1 MDNPRPQDNGRPRRL
16 LLVED
21 DAVDVLAVRRALFRA
36 GLDLALEVV
45 GDGAEALHWLRVGGW
60 AEAEVVVTDLDL
72 PRVGGLSLLREIR
85 RDFTLRGLE
94 VIILTH
100 RDDPSARAEAE
111 RLGVSAYLLK
121 PLQPPALLG
130 LLGRL
135 GRRPT

>member
-1 MDNPRPQDNGRPRRL
+1 MDHQNPSKRRRARRL

-36 GLDLALEVV
+36 GLDDTLLVV
-45 GDGAEALHWLRVGGW
+45 GDGAAALDWLRSGGW
-60 AEAEVVVTDLDL
+60 AEAEVVVTDLEL
-72 PRVGGLSLLREIR
+72 PRLGGLSLLREIR

-111 RLGVSAYLLK
+111 RLGVSAFLLK
-121 PLQPPALLG
+121 PLEPAALLA
-130 LLGRL
+130 LLN
-135 GRRPT
+135 RPGPGP